1 MPNYLCL
8 KIISACL
15 NCFTELKLDEYHDE
29 YPLTVLDDEKGI
41 YDVKTK
47 QNYPTNQINKYKSC
61 KKQRN
66 KKPQTTSTKKK
77 PNQLIKC

>member
-1 MPNYLCL
+1 MFKDDQCM
-8 KIISACL
+8 
-15 NCFTELKLDEYHDE
+15 FELFYWAE

-77 PNQLIKC
+77 AQSAH